1 MVMRDALRCWKLINI
16 AVMLCLSSHV
26 VYAEDTAESSQEISD
41 VQKHLSAASEASM
54 GNLVEVTLGLLT
66 VLVLIFVIA
75 WLVKRYGAFNAS
87 AGGNLRI
94 VGGLSLGQRER
105 VMLVQVGE
113 KQLLLGVAPGRVET
127 LYVLEEPIEVASADE
142 ASGDFSEKLQ
152 LALKQRLGK

>member
-1 MVMRDALRCWKLINI
+1 MMIMR
-16 AVMLCLSSHV
+16 AVVLFLLSTHV
-26 VYAEDTAESSQEISD
+26 AYAEDAAESTKEIAD
-41 VQKHLSAASEASM
+41 VQKQLSAASEASM

-66 VLVLIFVIA
+66 VLALIFVIA

-113 KQLLLGVAPGRVET
+113 KQILLGVAPGRVET
-127 LYVLEEPIEVASADE
+127 LYVLEEPIEVTAADQT
-142 ASGDFSEKLQ
+142 SGDFSEKLQ
-152 LALKQRLGK
+152 LALKQRMGK